1 MGLYLINT
9 WVLRAPFSVPMLSL
23 LAAAF
28 NSSSLTL
35 NRGLTAKH
43 PKAAL
48 SLIAAPLMGHLSQR
62 QALSCNASEG
72 THFTLH
78 TDCRSEINPS
88 SPPPSVTHTCPLTLQ
103 RV

>member
-9 WVLRAPFSVPMLSL
+9 WVLRAPFSVPMVSL

-28 NSSSLTL
+28 NSSSLTV
-35 NRGLTAKH
+35 NCGLRAKH

-62 QALSCNASEG
+62 QTLSCNAGRG
-72 THFTLH
+72 THFILH
-78 TDCRSEINPS
+78 IDCKSEINPS
-88 SPPPSVTHTCPLTLQ
+88 SLPPSVTHTCPLTLQ